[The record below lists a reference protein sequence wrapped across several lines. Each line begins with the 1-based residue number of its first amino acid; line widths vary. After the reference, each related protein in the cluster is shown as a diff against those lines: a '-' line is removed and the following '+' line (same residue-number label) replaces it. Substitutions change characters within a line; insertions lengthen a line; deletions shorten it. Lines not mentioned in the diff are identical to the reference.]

1 MFILNDL
8 VKSLTPFLSSPKLL
22 PGESESE
29 FQASLEGLLSE
40 LENPSPLNIALVTQ
54 LNECLWWIK
63 RHTVD
68 KELLLHEAMARILS
82 KASGHSDIYN
92 NREVSNALENY
103 FAGNANKN
111 EKKFIE
117 DLLVKAELTVSDLR
131 ILGFKDASKHLKM
144 ADELIHRQ
152 YQTMRHLQKSIDAV
166 DFKSRIIK
174 RMDLE
179 LADLESKALAIDV
192 K

>member
-1 MFILNDL
+1 MNDL

-40 LENPSPLNIALVTQ
+40 LENPSPLNVALVVQ
-54 LNECLWWIK
+54 LNECLRWIK

-82 KASGHSDIYN
+82 SARDYSDTYD

-111 EKKFIE
+111 EKK
-117 DLLVKAELTVSDLR
+117 A
-131 ILGFKDASKHLKM
+131 
-144 ADELIHRQ
+144 
-152 YQTMRHLQKSIDAV
+152 Y
-166 DFKSRIIK
+166 
-174 RMDLE
+174 
-179 LADLESKALAIDV
+179 
-192 K
+192 

>member
-1 MFILNDL
+1 LNDL
-8 VKSLTPFLSSPKLL
+8 VKSLAPFLSSPKLL

-29 FQASLEGLLSE
+29 FQVSLEGLLSE
-40 LENPSPLNIALVTQ
+40 LEKPSPLNVALVIQ

-68 KELLLHEAMARILS
+68 KELILHESMASILS
-82 KASGHSDIYN
+82 WARGYPKMYN
-92 NREVSNALENY
+92 NDIVSNALENI
-103 FAGNANKN
+103 FTGNASKDDKEVVDNLL
-111 EKKFIE
+111 KKG
-117 DLLVKAELTVSDLR
+117 KLTISDLR
-131 ILGFKDASKHLKM
+131 ARGFKNASKHLKM

-152 YQTMRHLQKSIDAV
+152 YQTMRHLQRSIDAV

-179 LADLESKALAIDV
+179 LTDLENKAQAIDV
-192 K
+192 KPS

>member
-1 MFILNDL
+1 M
-8 VKSLTPFLSSPKLL
+8 
-22 PGESESE
+22 
-29 FQASLEGLLSE
+29 
-40 LENPSPLNIALVTQ
+40 
-54 LNECLWWIK
+54 NECLWWIK

-68 KELLLHEAMARILS
+68 KELLLHE
-82 KASGHSDIYN
+82 ASGHSDIYN

-111 EKKFIE
+111 EKKCIE
-117 DLLVKAELTVSDLR
+117 DLLVKAELTVSDLW

-152 YQTMRHLQKSIDAV
+152 YQTMRHLQRSIDSV
-166 DFKSRIIK
+166 DFKSRLIK

-179 LADLESKALAIDV
+179 LSDLESKAQAINV
-192 K
+192 KPS